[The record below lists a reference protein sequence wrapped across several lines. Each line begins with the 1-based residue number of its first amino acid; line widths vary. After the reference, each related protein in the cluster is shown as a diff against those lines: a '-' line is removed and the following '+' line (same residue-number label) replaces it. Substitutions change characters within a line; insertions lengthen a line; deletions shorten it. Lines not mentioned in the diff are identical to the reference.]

1 MGTTC
6 SAHVKVEKKVP
17 IHAMKAYGGSRDTAP
32 LILNLDTRWRRVV
45 NLTTPMLYPGI
56 HWVGNWVGPKPSR
69 KFFFLQCH
77 HMSSQTSWSP
87 PPLWL
92 KCNRL
97 LSMGRP
103 VGAVTLSRWEWWWND
118 RWIWGVRGALKLISI
133 SYPDHGHHGRLPL
146 SRKNELGRAGNRTR
160 DPMVS
165 SQELWSAS
173 HEAGRAESC
182 AEEKNSSPHRDS
194 DRAVPAAEEKKFIQ
208 NCSSKIWKDVT
219 DWA

>member
-1 MGTTC
+1 METSSKPHDPNALPRYPLSRKLGGSKTEPKVYFFSNVTTC
-6 SAHVKVEKKVP
+6 
-17 IHAMKAYGGSRDTAP
+17 P
-32 LILNLDTRWRRVV
+32 LRLR
-45 NLTTPMLYPGI
+45 G
-56 HWVGNWVGPKPSR
+56 
-69 KFFFLQCH
+69 
-77 HMSSQTSWSP
+77 P

-182 AEEKNSSPHRDS
+182 AEEKNPSPHRDS
-194 DRAVPAAEEKKFIQ
+194 DRTVPAAEEKKFIQ